1 MSVDAQE
8 HEDPVRQE
16 RTDQAMKISPPLHNP
31 RIAPRVI
38 PIVVTVLIALAIIA
52 VLFLMPR

>member
-8 HEDPVRQE
+8 REDPVRQE
-16 RTDQAMKISPPLHNP
+16 RTDEAMEVSPPLHDP

-38 PIVVTVLIALAIIA
+38 PIVVTVLIGLVII
-52 VLFLMPR
+52 VILFLMPR